1 MFKTKNP
8 KKTTPP
14 STAPPATAPPA
25 TELGIFGVMR
35 VFAPW
40 IRPYRWQVLGAF
52 LSIILVAAG
61 LLSFGR
67 AIALLVDEGL
77 ASTWRLNQ
85 SMAICIVIA
94 LAVAVGS
101 YLRTVLINHAAE
113 RIIADLRKAM
123 YRHMMGLSTAWFEE
137 KQSGD
142 VISTFATDTIMIQS
156 ILASTTSMAVRNV
169 ILLIG
174 GLVMVVLTSPKL
186 TLVVLALVPLVV
198 VPLVLLG
205 RSLKRQSRLAQD
217 RLAALSVEL
226 DESLTAIDD
235 IIAFGRT
242 ETMMTRFDQAVEAS
256 FAASRKR
263 VFLRGLMS
271 GFVIFLVIAA
281 VGLIIWLGGRDLL
294 RGAVSAGDLSAFV
307 FYATLV
313 AASVSALSDIGGE
326 WQRLG
331 GAAARIMDL
340 LNQNARMDE
349 NPNPQAFPSASGA
362 SSGAGAGVEIHFDHV
377 HFRYPARPN
386 QVLEGLDLTI
396 KAGETIAIVGESG
409 AGKTTI
415 FKLLLRLY
423 DADKG
428 RVSIGGV
435 DVKAMALS
443 DLRQNIAIVPQMAS
457 LFSASVYENIRFGV
471 PDASADAVKSAA
483 REAHADAFIRALPE
497 GYHTL
502 IGTKGVQL
510 SGGQRQRLAL
520 ARALLRGS
528 PILLLD
534 EATSALDSLAEQ
546 NIQTALLDVMKHRT
560 TLVIAHRLSTVIN
573 ADRIVLMEQGRVVA
587 SGDHESLIATSPLYH
602 RLASLQF
609 MAEDSSATTHP
620 PSLGA
625 KLE

>member
-1 MFKTKNP
+1 M
-8 KKTTPP
+8 
-14 STAPPATAPPA
+14 
-25 TELGIFGVMR
+25 ELGIFGVMR

-85 SMAICIVIA
+85 SMAICIGIA
-94 LAVAVGS
+94 LMVAVGS

-113 RIIADLRKAM
+113 RVIADLRKAM

-198 VPLVLLG
+198 VPLVFLG

-242 ETMMTRFDQAVEAS
+242 ETMMTRFNQAVEAS
-256 FAASRKR
+256 FSASRKR

-340 LNQNARMDE
+340 LNQNARISE
-349 NPNPQAFPSASGA
+349 TPNPQKFPSASGSA
-362 SSGAGAGVEIHFDHV
+362 SGAGAGVEIHFDNV

-386 QVLEGLDLTI
+386 QVLEGLNLTI

-534 EATSALDSLAEQ
+534 EATSALDSVAEQ

-573 ADRIVLMEQGRVVA
+573 ADRIVLMQQGRVVA
-587 SGDHESLIATSPLYH
+587 SGDHESLLATAPLYH

-609 MAEDSSATTHP
+609 MAEDHP

>member
-8 KKTTPP
+8 KKTTAP
-14 STAPPATAPPA
+14 STAPAASAPPT

-77 ASTWRLNQ
+77 ASPWRLNQ
-85 SMAICIVIA
+85 SMAICIGIA

-113 RIIADLRKAM
+113 RVIADLRKAM

-156 ILASTTSMAVRNV
+156 ILASTTSMAVRNI
-169 ILLIG
+169 ILLVG

-198 VPLVLLG
+198 VPLVFLG
-205 RSLKRQSRLAQD
+205 RLLSRQSRLAQD

-235 IIAFGRT
+235 IIAFGQV
-242 ETMMTRFDQAVEAS
+242 ETMMTRFDKAVEAS

-263 VFLRGLMS
+263 VFLRGLLS

-281 VGLIIWLGGRDLL
+281 IGLIIWLGGRDLL

-340 LNQNARMDE
+340 LNQNARMNE
-349 NPNPQAFPSASGA
+349 NPNPQAFPA
-362 SSGAGAGVEIHFDHV
+362 SSGGEGVEIHFDHV

-396 KAGETIAIVGESG
+396 KAGETIAIVGASG

-423 DADKG
+423 DADEG
-428 RVSIGGV
+428 QVRIGGV

-534 EATSALDSLAEQ
+534 EATSALDSVAEQ
-546 NIQTALLDVMKHRT
+546 NIQTALLDAMKHRT

-573 ADRIVLMEQGRVVA
+573 ADRIVLMQQGRVVA

>member
-77 ASTWRLNQ
+77 ASPWRLNQ

-94 LAVAVGS
+94 LMVAVGS

-113 RIIADLRKAM
+113 RVIADLRKAM

-169 ILLIG
+169 ILLVG

-198 VPLVLLG
+198 APLVFLG

-256 FAASRKR
+256 FSASRRR

-349 NPNPQAFPSASGA
+349 NPNPQAFPSASG
-362 SSGAGAGVEIHFDHV
+362 SGGGVEIHFDNV
-377 HFRYPARPN
+377 YFRYPARPN
-386 QVLEGLDLTI
+386 QVLEGLNLTI

-534 EATSALDSLAEQ
+534 EATSALDSVAEQ

-573 ADRIVLMEQGRVVA
+573 ADRIVLMQQGRVVA
-587 SGDHESLIATSPLYH
+587 SGDHESLIATAPLYH

-620 PSLGA
+620 PSLED

>member
-1 MFKTKNP
+1 MFKSKNP

-14 STAPPATAPPA
+14 STAPPA

-77 ASTWRLNQ
+77 ASPWRLNQ

-113 RIIADLRKAM
+113 RVIADLRKAM

-169 ILLIG
+169 ILLVG

-205 RSLKRQSRLAQD
+205 RLLSRQSRLAQD

-242 ETMMTRFDQAVEAS
+242 ETMMTRFDKAVEAS
-256 FAASRKR
+256 FSASRKR
-263 VFLRGLMS
+263 VFLRGLLS

-340 LNQNARMDE
+340 LNQNARISE
-349 NPNPQAFPSASGA
+349 NPNPQKFPSASGS
-362 SSGAGAGVEIHFDHV
+362 SSGGGIEIHFDNV

-386 QVLEGLDLTI
+386 QVLEGLNLTI

-443 DLRQNIAIVPQMAS
+443 DLRQHIAIVPQMAS
-457 LFSASVYENIRFGV
+457 LFSASVYDNIRFGV

-534 EATSALDSLAEQ
+534 EATSALDSVAEQ

-573 ADRIVLMEQGRVVA
+573 ADRIVLMQQGRVVA

>member
-8 KKTTPP
+8 KKTTAP

-85 SMAICIVIA
+85 SMAICIGIA
-94 LAVAVGS
+94 LMVAVGS

-113 RIIADLRKAM
+113 RVIADLRKAM

-205 RSLKRQSRLAQD
+205 RLLSRQSRLAQD

-256 FAASRKR
+256 FSASRKR

-349 NPNPQAFPSASGA
+349 NPNPQKFPSASGA
-362 SSGAGAGVEIHFDHV
+362 SSGAGEGVEIHFDNV
-377 HFRYPARPN
+377 HFRYPARPS

-573 ADRIVLMEQGRVVA
+573 ADRIVLMQQGRVVA

-609 MAEDSSATTHP
+609 MAEDQP
-620 PSLGA
+620 PSLED

>member
-25 TELGIFGVMR
+25 SELGIFGVMR

-77 ASTWRLNQ
+77 ASPWRLNQ
-85 SMAICIVIA
+85 SMAICIGIA
-94 LAVAVGS
+94 LVVAVGS

-113 RIIADLRKAM
+113 RVIADLRKAM

-156 ILASTTSMAVRNV
+156 ILASTMSMAVRNI
-169 ILLIG
+169 ILLVG

-198 VPLVLLG
+198 APLVLLG

-242 ETMMTRFDQAVEAS
+242 ETMMTRFNQAVEAS
-256 FAASRKR
+256 FSASRRR

-340 LNQNARMDE
+340 LNQNARISE
-349 NPNPQAFPSASGA
+349 TPNPQKFPSASGA
-362 SSGAGAGVEIHFDHV
+362 SGAGEGVEIHFDNV

-386 QVLEGLDLTI
+386 QVLEGLNLTI

-471 PDASADAVKSAA
+471 PDASADAVKAAA

-534 EATSALDSLAEQ
+534 EATSALDSVAEQ

-573 ADRIVLMEQGRVVA
+573 ADRIVLMQQGRVVA

-609 MAEDSSATTHP
+609 MAEDHP

>member
-8 KKTTPP
+8 KKTTAP
-14 STAPPATAPPA
+14 STAPST

-77 ASTWRLNQ
+77 ASPWRLNQ
-85 SMAICIVIA
+85 SMAICIAIA
-94 LAVAVGS
+94 LMVAVGS

-113 RIIADLRKAM
+113 RVIADLRKAM

-156 ILASTTSMAVRNV
+156 ILASTTSMAVRNI
-169 ILLIG
+169 ILLVG

-242 ETMMTRFDQAVEAS
+242 ETMMTRFNQAVEAS

-349 NPNPQAFPSASGA
+349 NPNPQKFPSASGSA
-362 SSGAGAGVEIHFDHV
+362 SGASGAGEGVEIHFDNV
-377 HFRYPARPN
+377 HFRYPARPS
-386 QVLEGLDLTI
+386 QVLEGLNLTI

-428 RVSIGGV
+428 QVRIGGV

-546 NIQTALLDVMKHRT
+546 NIQTALLDAMKHRT

-573 ADRIVLMEQGRVVA
+573 ADRIVLMQQGRVVA

>member
-113 RIIADLRKAM
+113 RVIADLRKAM

-156 ILASTTSMAVRNV
+156 ILASTTSMAVRNI
-169 ILLIG
+169 ILLVG

-198 VPLVLLG
+198 VPLVFLG
-205 RSLKRQSRLAQD
+205 RLLSRQSRLAQD

-256 FAASRKR
+256 FSASRRR

-340 LNQNARMDE
+340 LNQNARISE
-349 NPNPQAFPSASGA
+349 TPNPQKFPSASGSA
-362 SSGAGAGVEIHFDHV
+362 SGAGAGVEIHFDHV

-386 QVLEGLDLTI
+386 QVLEGLNLTI

-534 EATSALDSLAEQ
+534 EATSALDSVAEQ

-573 ADRIVLMEQGRVVA
+573 ADRIVLMQQGRVVA

>member
-1 MFKTKNP
+1 MFKSKNP
-8 KKTTPP
+8 KKTTAP

-94 LAVAVGS
+94 LMVAVGS

-113 RIIADLRKAM
+113 RVIADLRKAM

-198 VPLVLLG
+198 VPLVFLG
-205 RSLKRQSRLAQD
+205 RLLSRQSRLAQD

-242 ETMMTRFDQAVEAS
+242 ETMMTRFDKAVEAS

-263 VFLRGLMS
+263 VFLRGLLS

-281 VGLIIWLGGRDLL
+281 IGLIIWLGGRDLL

-340 LNQNARMDE
+340 LNQNARISE
-349 NPNPQAFPSASGA
+349 TPNPQKFPPSSGA
-362 SSGAGAGVEIHFDHV
+362 SGAGAGVEIHFDNV

-386 QVLEGLDLTI
+386 QVLEGLNLTI

-428 RVSIGGV
+428 QVRIGGV

-534 EATSALDSLAEQ
+534 EATSALDSVAEQ

-573 ADRIVLMEQGRVVA
+573 ADRIVLMQQGRVVA

>member
-1 MFKTKNP
+1 MFKSKNP
-8 KKTTPP
+8 KKTTAP
-14 STAPPATAPPA
+14 STAPSTAPPA

-94 LAVAVGS
+94 LVVAVGS

-113 RIIADLRKAM
+113 RVIADLRKAM

-169 ILLIG
+169 ILLVG

-198 VPLVLLG
+198 VPLVFLG
-205 RSLKRQSRLAQD
+205 RLLSRQSRLAQD

-242 ETMMTRFDQAVEAS
+242 ETMMTRFDKAVEAS
-256 FAASRKR
+256 FSASRRR

-349 NPNPQAFPSASGA
+349 NPNPQKFPPSSGASGA
-362 SSGAGAGVEIHFDHV
+362 GEGVEIHFDNV
-377 HFRYPARPN
+377 HFRYPARPS
-386 QVLEGLDLTI
+386 QVLEGLNLTI

-457 LFSASVYENIRFGV
+457 LFSASVYDNIRFGV

-534 EATSALDSLAEQ
+534 EATSALDSVAEQ
-546 NIQTALLDVMKHRT
+546 NIQTALLDAMKHRT